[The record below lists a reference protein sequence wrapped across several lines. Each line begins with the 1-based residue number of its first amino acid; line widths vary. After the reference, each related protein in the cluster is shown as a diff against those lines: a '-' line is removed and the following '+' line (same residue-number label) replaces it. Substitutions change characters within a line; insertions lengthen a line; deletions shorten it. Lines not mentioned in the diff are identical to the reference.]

1 MRTKAGLMG
10 CVFVLAVL
18 APARPAAAQPTHS
31 GDESTPGLVRGS
43 STYGASG
50 EVSSLAYPG
59 DCGIQVNRPH
69 NSNQGGIHT
78 RVRSFCNTHPVAA
91 NTVSGTTYRSR
102 WYGWQRQ
109 GESAP
114 RTTYG
119 PAIYTQD
126 HRETVV
132 APCDYNTFHRYRTEG
147 FGAVVLPI
155 GTYSA
160 AAYEQ
165 NDTEIA
171 CANVL

>member
-1 MRTKAGLMG
+1 MRTRAELVG
-10 CVFVLAVL
+10 CLSVLAML
-18 APARPAAAQPTHS
+18 ALAGTAAAQPAPS
-31 GDESTPGLVRGS
+31 GDEATPGLVRGS
-43 STYGASG
+43 SPYGAPG
-50 EVSSLAYPG
+50 ETSALAYPG

-69 NSNQGGIHT
+69 NSNDGGIHT
-78 RVRSFCNTHPVAA
+78 RVRSFCRTHPVSA

-102 WYGWQRQ
+102 WYGWQKQ
-109 GESAP
+109 GGLAP

-119 PAIYTQD
+119 PSTYAQD

-147 FGAVVLPI
+147 FGTVVLPI